1 MNRYFSTFITGF
13 DTAIGDALKRTLK
26 EAKIE
31 LLLDG
36 LVVYSTNKS
45 TEDIKRLGFF
55 NNSFLLLKL
64 FEKRNNQD
72 INWMMRQVI
81 NNSNLSLS
89 KAILPKR
96 FRTFRVI
103 ASKENQFIS
112 VDRILLN
119 KIESK
124 IQHLTGLRT
133 NRSLPDVEF
142 WFLARSEGHG
152 FFGMRLTRHQDLA
165 KSLQKGELRP
175 EFANILNLL
184 SEPNKSDLFLD
195 PFAGSG
201 AIPIE
206 RSKQFPFARIIAGDN
221 DQTIVNNLKE
231 RVKGKNSRLDIRR
244 LDALLLSDLKDSS
257 VDKIVTD
264 PPWGHFLNID
274 LDLKD
279 FYGQMLDSFY
289 RVLKNN
295 GLAIVLVGDRELFED
310 VLNTF
315 SHRFLLV
322 GKYYTLVSGRKAGVY
337 KITKHIPRK

>member
-13 DTAIGDALKRTLK
+13 DSAIGDALKRTLK
-26 EAKIE
+26 GVKID

-45 TEDIKRLGFF
+45 IEDIKRLGFL

-64 FEKRNNQD
+64 FEKRPNQD
-72 INWMMRQVI
+72 INAMMRQVI
-81 NNSNLSLS
+81 NNSNLPLS
-89 KAILPKR
+89 KATLPKK
-96 FRTFRVI
+96 FKTFRVI

-112 VDRILLN
+112 VDRFLLN

-124 IQHLTGLRT
+124 IRFLTGLRT

-142 WFLARSEGHG
+142 WFLARSEGYG

-184 SEPNKSDLFLD
+184 SEPSKGDVFLD
-195 PFAGSG
+195 PFTGSG

-206 RSKQFPFARIIAGDN
+206 RSKQFSFARIIAGDN
-221 DQTIVNNLKE
+221 DLTVIKKLKE
-231 RVKGKNSRLDIRR
+231 RIKGKNMRLDVSR
-244 LDALLLSDLKDSS
+244 LDALRLSDLENLS

-264 PPWGHFLNID
+264 PPWGHFSNID
-274 LDLKD
+274 LNLKD

-295 GLAIVLVGDRELFED
+295 GLAIVVVGDRELLEE
-310 VLNTF
+310 VLNTL
-315 SHRFLLV
+315 SHRFLLLD
-322 GKYYTLVSGRKAGVY
+322 KYYTLVSGRKAGVY
-337 KITKHIPRK
+337 KIRKG